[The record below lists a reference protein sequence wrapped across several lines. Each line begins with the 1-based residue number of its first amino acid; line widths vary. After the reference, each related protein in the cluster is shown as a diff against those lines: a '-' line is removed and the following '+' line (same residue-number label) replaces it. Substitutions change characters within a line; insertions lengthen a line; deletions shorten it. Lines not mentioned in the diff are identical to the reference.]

1 MYRDRK
7 AKILATLGPETESIE
22 GIEKL
27 FLAGADVFRLNFS
40 HASHEE
46 HKIRYDN
53 IRAIEKKYNY
63 PIAILA
69 DLQGPKLRVHKFAA
83 GKVVLKEGQIFRLDM
98 NKDELGT
105 SERVCLPHSQIFE
118 SLEKGTELLVDDGK
132 LKLVVEDFGKDWAD
146 TRVAVGGEIS
156 DNKGVNVPNAVLKI
170 SALTEKDRKDLDF
183 ALSIGVDWIA
193 LSFVQKPEDV
203 AEAREIIGN
212 KAWIISKIEKPSA
225 LDYLEEIASLSN
237 ACMVARGDLG
247 VEIPA
252 EKVPAAQK
260 RIIRTC
266 RRLRRPVVIATQ
278 MLDSMIHTPTPTR
291 AEASDVANA
300 IYDGADAVMLSGE
313 TTIGK
318 YPFETVDMMSKI
330 IKQVENDPF
339 YHNIARL
346 YDQEAEISVGGAV
359 AAAATRISNI
369 LNSKAIVSFTASGT
383 SALRVSRERPR
394 IPIVS
399 ISPTATMA
407 RRLSLVW
414 GLTPTIG
421 EDSDTVQGVVNQG
434 NEIVK
439 AKGIA
444 QEGDTIVVVAGVP
457 RGAGAL
463 TNSIRV
469 ADVE

>member
-7 AKILATLGPETESIE
+7 AKILATLGPKTESPE
-22 GIEKL
+22 CIEKL

-46 HKIRYDN
+46 HKMRYNN
-53 IRAIEKKYNY
+53 IRAIEKKYNH
-63 PIAILA
+63 PISILA
-69 DLQGPKLRVHKFAA
+69 DLQGPKLRVHKFAD
-83 GKVVLKEGQIFRLDM
+83 GKTMLEEGQIFRFDM
-98 NKDELGT
+98 NKDEVGT
-105 SERVCLPHSQIFE
+105 SKRVCLPHPQIFE
-118 SLEKGTELLVDDGK
+118 SLEKGTELLIDDGK
-132 LKLVVEDFGKDWAD
+132 LKLVVEEFGKDWAD
-146 TRVAVGGEIS
+146 ARVVVGGEIS
-156 DNKGVNVPNAVLKI
+156 DNKGVNVPNAVLKL
-170 SALTEKDRKDLDF
+170 SALTDKDRKDLDF
-183 ALSIGVDWIA
+183 ALSLGVDWIA

-203 AEAREIIGN
+203 AEAREIIGD

-225 LDYLEEIASLSN
+225 LEHLEEIVSLSN

-252 EKVPAAQK
+252 EKVPAEQK

-318 YPFETVDMMSKI
+318 YPYETVDMMSKI
-330 IKQVENDPF
+330 IKQAEGDPF
-339 YHNIARL
+339 YHKIAEL
-346 YDQEAEISVGGAV
+346 YDQEAEVSVGGAV
-359 AAAATRISNI
+359 AAAATRISHI
-369 LNSKAIVSFTASGT
+369 LGSKAIVSFTSSGT

-394 IPIVS
+394 LRIIS
-399 ISPTATMA
+399 ISPTTTMA

-414 GLTPTIG
+414 GITPVVG
-421 EDSDTVQGVVNQG
+421 ENSDTVQGIVVQG

-439 AKGIA
+439 EQGMA
-444 QEGDTIVVVAGVP
+444 QKGDTIVVVTGVP